1 MRKILL
7 VAVAVAMLT
16 AGIAGIA
23 VAKTFVCQ
31 TVPCEGTN
39 NPDQIGERSGSSQ
52 DIIRA
57 NGGDDF
63 VNADRAS
70 RDADRVQG
78 KNGDDVLDVG
88 DGDFRDNVSGGRGF
102 DTCIADVSDGFTDGG
117 SSFSIDGLRSCE
129 NPVASDESGGGA
141 RSGTATTEGLRPLTA
156 EELAAAEANYR

>member
-16 AGIAGIA
+16 VGIAGIA

-31 TVPCEGTN
+31 AVPCEGTN
-39 NPDQIGERSGSSQ
+39 NPDQIGERNGSVR
-52 DIIRA
+52 DVIRA
-57 NGGDDF
+57 NGGDDS

-70 RDADRVQG
+70 MDADRVSG
-78 KNGDDVLDVG
+78 KDGDDVLNVG
-88 DGDFRDNVSGGRGF
+88 DGDIRDIVSGGPGF
-102 DTCIADVSDGFTDGG
+102 DTCIVDVGGGG

-129 NPVASDESGGGA
+129 NPMASDESMNGA
-141 RSGTATTEGLRPLTA
+141 RSSSTTTEGLRPLTA

>member
-16 AGIAGIA
+16 VGIAGIA

-39 NPDQIGERSGSSQ
+39 NPDRIGERSGRSQ

-78 KNGDDVLDVG
+78 KNGNDVLNVG
-88 DGDFRDNVSGGRGF
+88 DGDSRDNVSGGRGF
-102 DTCIADVSDGFTDGG
+102 DTCIVDVSGG
-117 SSFSIDGLRSCE
+117 VSSFNIDGLNSCE
-129 NPVASDESGGGA
+129 RARASDESRDRAQSGA
-141 RSGTATTEGLRPLTA
+141 ATTEGLRPLTA
-156 EELAAAEANYR
+156 EELAAAEAKYH

>member
-16 AGIAGIA
+16 VGIAGIA

-31 TVPCEGTN
+31 AVPCEGTD
-39 NPDQIGERSGSSQ
+39 NPDQIGERDGRSQ

-57 NGGDDF
+57 NGGDDV

-78 KNGDDVLDVG
+78 KNGDDTLDVG
-88 DGDFRDNVSGGRGF
+88 DGDFRDNVRGGSGF
-102 DTCIADVSDGFTDGG
+102 DTCIVDVGGTG
-117 SSFSIDGLRSCE
+117 SSLDIDGLNSCD
-129 NPVASDESGGGA
+129 NALASDETEGGNAGA
-141 RSGTATTEGLRPLTA
+141 ASTESTEGLRPLTA

>member
-16 AGIAGIA
+16 GGIAGVA

-31 TVPCEGTN
+31 AVPCEGTN
-39 NPDQIGERSGSSQ
+39 NPDQIGERNGRSQ

-63 VNADRAS
+63 VDADRAS

-78 KNGDDVLDVG
+78 NNGDDVLDVG
-88 DGDFRDNVSGGRGF
+88 DGDFRDHVSGGPGH
-102 DTCIADVSDGFTDGG
+102 DTCIVDVNIEFGG
-117 SSFSIDGLRSCE
+117 TFNIDGLRSCE
-129 NPVASDESGGGA
+129 NPQTSDESGGDA
-141 RSGTATTEGLRPLTA
+141 RSSSTTTEGLRPLTA

>member
-16 AGIAGIA
+16 VGIAGVA

-39 NPDQIGERSGSSQ
+39 NPDQIGERNGRSQ

-57 NGGDDF
+57 NGGDDV

-78 KNGDDVLDVG
+78 KNGDDMLDVG
-88 DGDFRDNVSGGRGF
+88 DGDFRDNVSGGPGV
-102 DTCIADVSDGFTDGG
+102 DTCIVDVDFSD
-117 SSFSIDGLRSCE
+117 SLNIDGLNSCE
-129 NPVASDESGGGA
+129 NAVASDESEGGA
-141 RSGTATTEGLRPLTA
+141 QSSSTTTEGLRPLTA

>member
-16 AGIAGIA
+16 VGIAGVA

-39 NPDQIGERSGSSQ
+39 NPDQIGERNGRSQ

-57 NGGDDF
+57 NGGDDR
-63 VNADRAS
+63 VNAARAS
-70 RDADRVQG
+70 RDADRVLG
-78 KNGDDVLDVG
+78 DGGDDVLDIG
-88 DGDFRDNVSGGRGF
+88 DGDVRDHVSGGPGF
-102 DTCIADVSDGFTDGG
+102 DTCIVDIDFSDTFD
-117 SSFSIDGLRSCE
+117 IDGIRSCE
-129 NPVASDESGGGA
+129 NVFTPDQSGGGA
-141 RSGTATTEGLRPLTA
+141 QSSSTTTEGLRPLTA

>member
-16 AGIAGIA
+16 VGIAGIA

-39 NPDQIGERSGSSQ
+39 NPDQIGERNGRSQ

-78 KNGDDVLDVG
+78 NNGDDVLDVG
-88 DGDFRDNVSGGRGF
+88 DGDFRDHVSGGPGF
-102 DTCIADVSDGFTDGG
+102 DTCIVDVENTG
-117 SSFSIDGLRSCE
+117 SSFGIDGLSPSCE
-129 NPVASDESGGGA
+129 QSMASDESGGSA
-141 RSGTATTEGLRPLTA
+141 RSSSTTTEGLRPLTA

>member
-1 MRKILL
+1 M
-7 VAVAVAMLT
+7 
-16 AGIAGIA
+16 
-23 VAKTFVCQ
+23 AKTFVCQ

-39 NPDQIGERSGSSQ
+39 NPDKIGERSGRSQ

-88 DGDFRDNVSGGRGF
+88 DGDFRDNVSGGLGF
-102 DTCIADVSDGFTDGG
+102 DTCIVDVSSG
-117 SSFSIDGLRSCE
+117 SSGLDIDGLRSCE
-129 NPVASDESGGGA
+129 NPQTSDESGGDA
-141 RSGTATTEGLRPLTA
+141 RSSSTTTEGLRPLTA

>member
-16 AGIAGIA
+16 VGIAGIA

-39 NPDQIGERSGSSQ
+39 NPDQIGERSGSSR

-57 NGGDDF
+57 NGGDDS

-70 RDADRVQG
+70 MDADRVLGQ
-78 KNGDDVLDVG
+78 KGDDVLDVG
-88 DGDFRDNVSGGRGF
+88 DGDFRDNVSGGPGF
-102 DTCIADVSDGFTDGG
+102 DTCIVDVSFGGGVDGV
-117 SSFSIDGLRSCE
+117 SRCE
-129 NPVASDESGGGA
+129 DVLASDESMNGA
-141 RSGTATTEGLRPLTA
+141 LSNSTTTEGLRPLTA

>member
-16 AGIAGIA
+16 VGIAGIA

-31 TVPCEGTN
+31 AVPCEGTN
-39 NPDQIGERSGSSQ
+39 NPDQIGERNGSLR
-52 DIIRA
+52 DVIRA
-57 NGGDDF
+57 NGGDDS

-70 RDADRVQG
+70 MDADRVSG
-78 KNGDDVLDVG
+78 MDGDDVLNVG
-88 DGDFRDNVSGGRGF
+88 DGDIRDNVSGGRGF
-102 DTCIADVSDGFTDGG
+102 DTCIIDVSGG
-117 SSFSIDGLRSCE
+117 GGAFSVDGLRSCE
-129 NPVASDESGGGA
+129 NPMASDESGGGA

>member
-16 AGIAGIA
+16 VGIAGIA

-39 NPDQIGERSGSSQ
+39 NPDQIGERNGRSQ

-88 DGDFRDNVSGGRGF
+88 DGDVRDHVSGGPGF
-102 DTCIADVSDGFTDGG
+102 DTCIVDVGGG
-117 SSFSIDGLRSCE
+117 SGANIDGLRSCE
-129 NPVASDESGGGA
+129 DPRASDESGGA
-141 RSGTATTEGLRPLTA
+141 QSSSTTTEGLRPLTA

>member
-16 AGIAGIA
+16 VGISGIA

-39 NPDQIGERSGSSQ
+39 NPDQIGERSGRSQ

-102 DTCIADVSDGFTDGG
+102 DTCIVDVENSG
-117 SSFSIDGLRSCE
+117 SGSFAIDGLNSCE
-129 NPVASDESGGGA
+129 QSMASDESGGGA
-141 RSGTATTEGLRPLTA
+141 RSGAATTEGLRPLTA
-156 EELAAAEANYR
+156 EELAAAEAKYH

>member
-16 AGIAGIA
+16 VGIAGVA

-39 NPDQIGERSGSSQ
+39 NPDQIGERNGRSQ

-57 NGGDDF
+57 NGGDDV

-88 DGDFRDNVSGGRGF
+88 DGDVRDNVSGGRGF
-102 DTCIADVSDGFTDGG
+102 DTCIVDADFSD
-117 SSFSIDGLRSCE
+117 SLNIDGLRSCE
-129 NPVASDESGGGA
+129 DARLSDESEGGA
-141 RSGTATTEGLRPLTA
+141 QSSSTTTEGLRPLTA

>member
-16 AGIAGIA
+16 VGIAGIA
-23 VAKTFVCQ
+23 AAKTFVCQ

-39 NPDQIGERSGSSQ
+39 NPDQIGERNGRSQ

-78 KNGDDVLDVG
+78 NNGDDVLDVG

-102 DTCIADVSDGFTDGG
+102 DTCIVDVENTG
-117 SSFSIDGLRSCE
+117 SSFGIDGVSPSCE
-129 NPVASDESGGGA
+129 QSAAPDESGGSA
-141 RSGTATTEGLRPLTA
+141 RSGAATTEGLRPLTA

>member
-16 AGIAGIA
+16 VGIAGIA

-39 NPDQIGERSGSSQ
+39 NPDQIGERSGRSK

-70 RDADRVQG
+70 GDTDLVQG

-88 DGDFRDNVSGGRGF
+88 DGDFRDNVRGGRGF
-102 DTCIADVSDGFTDGG
+102 DTCIVDVENTSFG
-117 SSFSIDGLRSCE
+117 FSIDGLNRCE
-129 NPVASDESGGGA
+129 NAFASDESGGSNGQ
-141 RSGTATTEGLRPLTA
+141 SSSTSATTEGLRPLTA

>member
-16 AGIAGIA
+16 VGIAGIA

-39 NPDQIGERSGSSQ
+39 NPDQIGERNGRSQ

-102 DTCIADVSDGFTDGG
+102 DTCIADVSDGG
-117 SSFSIDGLRSCE
+117 SSFSIDGLNSCE
-129 NPVASDESGGGA
+129 NPMASDESGGGA
-141 RSGTATTEGLRPLTA
+141 QSRDATTEGLRPLTA
-156 EELAAAEANYR
+156 EELAAAEAKYR

>member
-16 AGIAGIA
+16 VGIAGIA
-23 VAKTFVCQ
+23 AAKTFVCQ

-39 NPDQIGERSGSSQ
+39 NPDQIGERNGRSQ

-78 KNGDDVLDVG
+78 NNGDDVLDVG
-88 DGDFRDNVSGGRGF
+88 DGDVRDHVSGGPGF
-102 DTCIADVSDGFTDGG
+102 DTCIVDVSSG
-117 SSFSIDGLRSCE
+117 SSGLNIDGLRSCE
-129 NPVASDESGGGA
+129 DPRASDESGFGA
-141 RSGTATTEGLRPLTA
+141 QSSSTTTEGLRPLTA

>member
-16 AGIAGIA
+16 VGIAGIA

-39 NPDQIGERSGSSQ
+39 NPDQIGERSGRSQ

-88 DGDFRDNVSGGRGF
+88 DGDVRDHVSGGPGF
-102 DTCIADVSDGFTDGG
+102 DTCIVDIAFPG
-117 SSFSIDGLRSCE
+117 SINIDGLRSCE
-129 NPVASDESGGGA
+129 NPMTSDESGGGA
-141 RSGTATTEGLRPLTA
+141 RSGAATTEGLRPLTA